1 MENTGLILEG
11 GGMRGAFTAGVLDFL
26 MEKDV
31 RLNDIYAVSAG
42 ACQACNYLSNQKG
55 RGLRVW
61 TDYVHDKRYCS
72 LRSLLRTGD
81 LFGAEMSYDL
91 VPNQYDVFDYD
102 EYQRRNGRFIAVV
115 TNVETGKAEYLQ
127 VKDMQRDI
135 QMVRASSSLPLIS
148 NMVEINGG
156 KYLDGGIVDSIPLA
170 RSIEEGHRKNVL
182 VLTRPEGYQK
192 KPNRAQRLIAL
203 RYARYPRFVEA
214 SAQRH
219 ERYNAA
225 LRLIADEVEAGRAF
239 VIRPD
244 KAPEIG
250 RIERDVAKLRALHG
264 VGYETAAREYE
275 RLMAFLT
282 R

>member
-127 VKDMQRDI
+127 VKDMRRDI
-135 QMVRASSSLPLIS
+135 QMVRASSSAWRWLSWWASSWGSSSL
-148 NMVEINGG
+148 GG
-156 KYLDGGIVDSIPLA
+156 AWASFTDDTVSYRRERTSRPPEKSRWMAGACSSRRRTKCA
-170 RSIEEGHRKNVL
+170 R
-182 VLTRPEGYQK
+182 
-192 KPNRAQRLIAL
+192 
-203 RYARYPRFVEA
+203 
-214 SAQRH
+214 
-219 ERYNAA
+219 
-225 LRLIADEVEAGRAF
+225 
-239 VIRPD
+239 
-244 KAPEIG
+244 
-250 RIERDVAKLRALHG
+250 
-264 VGYETAAREYE
+264 
-275 RLMAFLT
+275 
-282 R
+282 